1 MECAE
6 GVDVSRI
13 AISLKW
19 VDWCLMRFPS
29 RQDAGRQLGQR
40 LCQRGADVD
49 LVLGLPRGGVVVAAE
64 VARQLQRPLDVLV
77 VRKIGHPWHRE
88 FAVGALAEPD
98 VVIFDDATL
107 ADIPVPRAQLDKVV
121 AEEVVRLREYRS
133 HFHGSDLP
141 TLRDKSILLIDDG
154 LATGATA
161 EAAALSAKRQGA
173 RRVTMSAPVASAS
186 AVERLRHV
194 ADEVVALVMDPDFEA
209 VGRYYD
215 EFSQTGDEEVVAL
228 LHAAAIHQE

>member
-1 MECAE
+1 
-6 GVDVSRI
+6 
-13 AISLKW
+13 
-19 VDWCLMRFPS
+19 MRFAS

-40 LCQRGADVD
+40 LCQSGSEID

-64 VARQLQRPLDVLV
+64 VARRLQRPLDALV

-98 VVIFDDATL
+98 IVMIDDATL
-107 ADIPVPRAQLDKVV
+107 SEIPAPRAQLNRVV
-121 AEEVVRLREYRS
+121 AEEMARLREYRT
-133 HFHGSDLP
+133 HFHGPDLP
-141 TLRDKSILLIDDG
+141 TLRDKSVLLVDDG

-173 RRVTMSAPVASAS
+173 RRVTMAAPVASTS

-194 ADEVVALVMDPDFEA
+194 ANEVVALVVDPGFEA
-209 VGRYYD
+209 VGQYYE
-215 EFSQTGDEEVVAL
+215 EFSQTSDAEVVAL
-228 LHAAAIHQE
+228 LHAAPMHRE